1 MTRSDELALAIGITV
16 RYIRLREL
24 NITQEELA
32 KRLNVTHSHI
42 GHIEYARFNIG
53 IASFEKLAAALD
65 LPAGELLTRAID
77 FADNELHKHL

>member
-1 MTRSDELALAIGITV
+1 MTRSDELALAIGLTV

-32 KRLNVTHSHI
+32 KRMNVTPSYI
-42 GHIEYARFNIG
+42 GHIEYARRSMG

-65 LPAGELLTRAID
+65 LPAGDLLTRAID
-77 FADNELHKHL
+77 FADHELHKYL